1 MKILSSLFVFI
12 FMTVL
17 SPSITF
23 AETIL
28 ECIGTIRTII
38 TNGTD
43 VDTSEPSPMTVLYV
57 LKEDS
62 VVIQNSDVPFNRKT
76 ETNYFWFYS
85 PEDNMKHFDIISGDL
100 NRVNG
105 KTHFRKSYMMDRNS
119 SKYREE
125 IFQGECNET
134 EARF

>member
-1 MKILSSLFVFI
+1 MNKIIFALIILFNSTILV
-12 FMTVL
+12 
-17 SPSITF
+17 

-28 ECIGTIRTII
+28 ECIGSLRIDI

-43 VDTSEPSPMTVLYV
+43 VDSGEPSPMTVLYV

-105 KTHFRKSYMMDRNS
+105 KTHFRKSYMIDRNS
-119 SKYREE
+119 SNYREE

>member
-1 MKILSSLFVFI
+1 
-12 FMTVL
+12 MTVL
-17 SPSITF
+17 SPSLTF

-28 ECIGTIRTII
+28 ECIGTMRTDI

-43 VDTSEPSPMTVLYV
+43 VDAGEPSPMTVLYV

-62 VVIQNSDVPFNRKT
+62 VVIQNSEIPLSEKT

-105 KTHFRKSYMMDRNS
+105 KTHFRKTYNLDRDSSRYMED
-119 SKYREE
+119 
-125 IFQGECNET
+125 IFKGECNET
-134 EARF
+134 TTRF

>member
-1 MKILSSLFVFI
+1 MKSIIFALMVLFNSSL
-12 FMTVL
+12 L
-17 SPSITF
+17 L

-28 ECIGTIRTII
+28 ECIGTIRTDI

-43 VDTSEPSPMTVLYV
+43 VDAGEALPMTVLYV

-62 VVIQNSDVPFNRKT
+62 ISIQNSDVPFDRKT

-85 PEDNMKHFDIISGDL
+85 PKDKMKHFDIISGDL

-125 IFQGECNET
+125 IFQGECNESET
-134 EARF
+134 RF

>member
-1 MKILSSLFVFI
+1 
-12 FMTVL
+12 MTVL
-17 SPSITF
+17 SPSLSF

-28 ECIGTIRTII
+28 ECIGTIRTDI
-38 TNGTD
+38 TNGSD
-43 VDTSEPSPMTVLYV
+43 FDAGEPSPKTVLYV

-62 VVIQNSDVPFNRKT
+62 IIIQNSEVPFDRKT
-76 ETNYFWFYS
+76 ETSYFWFYS
-85 PEDNMKHFDIISGDL
+85 PEDNMKHFDTISGDL

-105 KTHFRKSYMMDRNS
+105 KTYFRKSYMTDRNS

-125 IFQGECNET
+125 VFQGECNET